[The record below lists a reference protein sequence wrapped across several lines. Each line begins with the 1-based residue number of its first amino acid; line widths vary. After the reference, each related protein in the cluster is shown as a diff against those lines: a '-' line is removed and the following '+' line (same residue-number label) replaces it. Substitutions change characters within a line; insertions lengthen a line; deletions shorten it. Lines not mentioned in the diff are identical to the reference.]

1 MPCRPIVSG
10 ARPLITARS
19 SIPSHPSTTT
29 VAEGTLVWPL
39 PGQSSR
45 TSETVLP
52 LTTAVAS
59 DPSAGAKTTP
69 YSPSSQPEP
78 ADTTTTLLTP
88 FVTPP
93 ISSPDMAS

>member
-19 SIPSHPSTTT
+19 STPSHPATST

-45 TSETVLP
+45 ASNTVLP
-52 LTTAVAS
+52 LTTTVAS
-59 DPSAGAKTTP
+59 DPSAGAK
-69 YSPSSQPEP
+69 
-78 ADTTTTLLTP
+78 
-88 FVTPP
+88 VT
-93 ISSPDMAS
+93 A